1 MANDKRS
8 EDKIEVI
15 DPDDFVI
22 KMMIIFK
29 IISLHINIINM
40 KMVRPSIKHILMVAR
55 IRVVDVL

>member
-15 DPDDFVI
+15 DPDDSRY
-22 KMMIIFK
+22 KDDDYFK